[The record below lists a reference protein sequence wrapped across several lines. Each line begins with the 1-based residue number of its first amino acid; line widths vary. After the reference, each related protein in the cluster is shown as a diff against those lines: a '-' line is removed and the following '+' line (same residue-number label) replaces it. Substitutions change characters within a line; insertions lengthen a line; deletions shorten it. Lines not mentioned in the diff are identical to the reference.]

1 MRENR
6 IVVEPFHFLNYL
18 KFECIKEIN
27 DHGVLKIRG
36 LVADCDV
43 DLYERLVVNE
53 LWVCVKIMDE
63 NENIRIFFRGLLTW
77 WETEKNYGG
86 NILSIELHTGSFLL
100 DIEPHIRS
108 FQQNTMLFADVIE
121 QCLEKT
127 DSKFIIHDKKDI
139 RINQFLFQYKETNWE
154 FLLRLAEDAGTVL
167 IPDYTMKGKNFYFG
181 YFQSSKEV
189 EINSNEYTIIKN
201 FGECQE
207 TYVVC
212 LREVYDLGEIVRFRN
227 RKLIISKIFTYLNG
241 SELYHKYYLMSAES
255 RKSTIKMNKKIRGVS
270 LLAQVVQVQNT
281 CVQIKIQSDENKEKS
296 GYKWFDYAT
305 IYSTPDGTGWYCMPE
320 VGDAVRIVFPDE
332 DENNAYVMSSV
343 HLEVENVRNNP
354 EHKSWRN
361 RQNKEILFTPD
372 SLVIRNNKG
381 LVVELS
387 DQDGIV
393 ISSDK
398 NITLN
403 ADKNINL
410 TSQNS
415 GITVNANSLL
425 SLIQGCARIDM
436 NDTINIAG
444 GKIFMN

>member
-1 MRENR
+1 M
-6 IVVEPFHFLNYL
+6 
-18 KFECIKEIN
+18 
-27 DHGVLKIRG
+27 
-36 LVADCDV
+36 
-43 DLYERLVVNE
+43 
-53 LWVCVKIMDE
+53 
-63 NENIRIFFRGLLTW
+63 
-77 WETEKNYGG
+77 
-86 NILSIELHTGSFLL
+86 
-100 DIEPHIRS
+100 
-108 FQQNTMLFADVIE
+108 
-121 QCLEKT
+121 
-127 DSKFIIHDKKDI
+127 KD
-139 RINQFLFQYKETNWE
+139 
-154 FLLRLAEDAGTVL
+154 
-167 IPDYTMKGKNFYFG
+167 KNFYFG
-181 YFQSSKEV
+181 YFQNSKEV

-241 SELYHKYYLMSAES
+241 SELYHKYYLMSAER

-343 HLEVENVRNNP
+343 HLEAENVRNNP
-354 EHKSWRN
+354 ENKSWRN

-372 SLVIRNNKG
+372 SLIIRNNKG

-415 GITVNANSLL
+415 GITVNANSSL